1 MRGCGGKAVIII
13 DIRDEDAPL
22 ADAPILLE
30 EQPVPL
36 APEDSAAKTGDNNT
50 AGAAAAVVAAELG
63 LLGALGAFL
72 RRRKK
77 V

>member
-1 MRGCGGKAVIII
+1 MLI
-13 DIRDEDAPL
+13 DEP
-22 ADAPILLE
+22 
-30 EQPVPL
+30 PVPL
-36 APEDSAAKTGDNNT
+36 ASADSAAKTGDNT

-77 V
+77 D